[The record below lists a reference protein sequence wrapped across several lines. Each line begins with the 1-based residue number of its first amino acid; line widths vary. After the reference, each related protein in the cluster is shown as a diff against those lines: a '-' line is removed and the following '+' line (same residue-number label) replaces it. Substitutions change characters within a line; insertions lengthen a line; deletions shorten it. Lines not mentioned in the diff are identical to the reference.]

1 MNKKIAVIFP
11 GVGYHV
17 DKPLLYYSKKL
28 AAENG
33 YEIKE
38 VPYGKFPK
46 GVKGSREKM
55 EKAFFSALEQAGEIL
70 KDVDFSE
77 YHDILFISKS
87 VGTAVASAYAGKHGL
102 NTRNIYYTPVEAS
115 FQFMKQPGI
124 AFTGTADAWVTF
136 DAVERGCRDGG
147 FPLYV
152 TENGNHSLETGDVRQ
167 DLENLQKIMKITEEY
182 ISGKNG
188 LERPEVTSRHADMDD
203 LEQITALEALCFP
216 EAEAGKREDFEK
228 RLHVFPEHF
237 WLLEK
242 DGELVSMVN
251 GMASNSRHLLDE
263 MFENAGLHE
272 ENGAWQMIFGVET
285 RPDRQGRG
293 YMDKLMRKVIRD
305 VKKQGRKGLV
315 LTCKEGLIS
324 FYERFGFVN
333 EGRSRSEHG
342 GAQWFEMR
350 LTF

>member
-28 AAENG
+28 ASKNG
-33 YEIKE
+33 YKIKE

-87 VGTAVASAYAGKHGL
+87 VGTAVASAYAGKHGF

-124 AFTGTADAWVTF
+124 AFTGTADAWLTF
-136 DAVERGCRDGG
+136 DAVERGCTDGG

-152 TENGNHSLETGDVRQ
+152 AENGTYFLYTNGGEQSPYPTEKLV
-167 DLENLQKIMKITEEY
+167 NLTKAKAQ
-182 ISGKNG
+182 
-188 LERPEVTSRHADMDD
+188 AW
-203 LEQITALEALCFP
+203 
-216 EAEAGKREDFEK
+216 EK
-228 RLHVFPEHF
+228 
-237 WLLEK
+237 
-242 DGELVSMVN
+242 
-251 GMASNSRHLLDE
+251 
-263 MFENAGLHE
+263 ENA
-272 ENGAWQMIFGVET
+272 
-285 RPDRQGRG
+285 
-293 YMDKLMRKVIRD
+293 
-305 VKKQGRKGLV
+305 
-315 LTCKEGLIS
+315 
-324 FYERFGFVN
+324 
-333 EGRSRSEHG
+333 
-342 GAQWFEMR
+342 
-350 LTF
+350 